1 MTLFLL
7 SDAFVAL
14 TTSPRQLA
22 TMSAA
27 VSSSQAGRDD
37 DVPLR
42 YTASPLR
49 LLCSDT
55 LLGLRCLWALPK
67 VFLPLAPWRSGKLD
81 ELYPSPENIFCL
93 AVHGCLVVFQLGF
106 LFSLP
111 LCVIWMLPAV
121 WIMAYAAVVLLV
133 NHAICRFA
141 LNGPKRFLVS
151 KVLDPNP
158 AHRRENWIF
167 VNGMAIG

>member
-1 MTLFLL
+1 
-7 SDAFVAL
+7 
-14 TTSPRQLA
+14 
-22 TMSAA
+22 MSAA
-27 VSSSQAGRDD
+27 AFSSQAGRDD

-55 LLGLRCLWALPK
+55 LLVLRCLWALPK

-158 AHRRENWIF
+158 AYRRENWIF